1 MVAAGSGR
9 VPVLRDFGH
18 SCELLLCLRGTWPP
32 IVLVV
37 APGGSTGD
45 VSRFGACR
53 ISVYIC
59 NGQTRR
65 NFLYTDTVG
74 PHVPKKQYQTRLDS
88 DMAEAVEEYQDEH
101 NLTDAEAVRRLVA
114 AGLEHQSQ
122 PTREEIAAH
131 LEEIQSS
138 IRGVRREI
146 DTDDDRGGG
155 GQLERAGQVGT
166 VIAAVTTGVLAA
178 VVVLILG
185 VPF

>member
-1 MVAAGSGR
+1 M
-9 VPVLRDFGH
+9 
-18 SCELLLCLRGTWPP
+18 
-32 IVLVV
+32 
-37 APGGSTGD
+37 
-45 VSRFGACR
+45 
-53 ISVYIC
+53 
-59 NGQTRR
+59 
-65 NFLYTDTVG
+65 
-74 PHVPKKQYQTRLDS
+74 PKEQYQTRLDS
-88 DMAEAVEEYQDEH
+88 DMAEAVEAYQDEH

-122 PTREEIAAH
+122 PTREEIAAD

-178 VVVLILG
+178 VVVVILG